1 MCSDDTK
8 SGALAPVG
16 DAYPPELAQVIE
28 RVLSPV
34 VEAMARMMKN
44 NTEALDRLAATQKV
58 QSDRMEAMER
68 QIRLNT
74 LVTPQQ
80 VRYFNEAIRKRAREQ
95 LNKFAPAYL
104 DDQKAVKALSAM
116 IRRAVLTRYGVSAL
130 HEIPKHEYPVVLSQ
144 VQTWSDA
151 LGTRDVLKGV
161 RSREE
166 NQGDAVPTP

>member
-1 MCSDDTK
+1 MCRNEPEATGGLSTVN
-8 SGALAPVG
+8 GAAPPEVALAL
-16 DAYPPELAQVIE
+16 EKM
-28 RVLSPV
+28 LSPL

-58 QSDRMEAMER
+58 QSDRIEAMER

-80 VRYFNEAIRKRAREQ
+80 VRYFNEAIRKRARE
-95 LNKFAPAYL
+95 LLLKRECA
-104 DDQKAVKALSAM
+104 DDAKAVKALAAM

-144 VQTWSDA
+144 VQTWNDT
-151 LGTRDVLKGV
+151 LCVRDVVKEV
-161 RSREE
+161 RSRAEM
-166 NQGDAVPTP
+166 QGEDVPGAE